1 MQIIDKTS
9 WFEQELKKLENNND
23 ALAFK
28 YILDFSENVLD
39 ILDKKGVKNKNKYLA
54 KKLGA
59 SPAYISKLFNG
70 KTNFTVKKLLE
81 IAKAVDYRLEINL
94 RPKLVAVSQTANS
107 TISINASGKI
117 ENVSKD
123 NLNERVDVTAQ
134 KTYAFTASGDNSLR
148 AA

>member
-1 MQIIDKTS
+1 MNINDKTT
-9 WFEQELKKLENNND
+9 WFEEELKKLENDND
-23 ALAFK
+23 VMAYK
-28 YILDFSENVLD
+28 YILDFSETVLD
-39 ILDKKGVKNKNKYLA
+39 ILDKKGIKNKNKFLA
-54 KKLGA
+54 NQLGT

-81 IAKAVDYRLEINL
+81 IAKAIDYKLEINL

-123 NLNERVDVTAQ
+123 ILNEHVYVTAQ
-134 KTYAFTASGDNSLR
+134 KTYAFTTSGDNSSR